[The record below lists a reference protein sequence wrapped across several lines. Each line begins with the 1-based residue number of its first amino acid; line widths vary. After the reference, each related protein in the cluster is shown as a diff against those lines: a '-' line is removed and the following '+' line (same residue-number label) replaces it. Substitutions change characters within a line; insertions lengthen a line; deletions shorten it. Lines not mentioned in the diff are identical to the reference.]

1 MLLKLRVLC
10 YCIFMLL
17 DNINTTIASEQSDA
31 EILRES
37 RENPALFEVLVLRYE
52 EAFLRKARFILKDDE
67 KARDT
72 VQDAFVKI
80 YLNAH
85 RYQPVPGAS
94 PKSWMYKVLVN
105 LCFTAWQKGKRDH
118 EFNALLDP
126 ELMEAVRDGSEEI
139 EREARIDRD
148 TILSLL
154 SKLPVTLVR
163 VVELHFLEGKPQ
175 RDVARAVGISEG
187 AVRAR
192 VHRAKQAMKKILIS
206 QSNK

>member
-1 MLLKLRVLC
+1 MFLEDTKP
-10 YCIFMLL
+10 
-17 DNINTTIASEQSDA
+17 TESSEIKDA
-31 EILRES
+31 EILREA
-37 RENPALFEVLVLRYE
+37 RDNPVLFEVLVERYE
-52 EAFLRKARFILKDDE
+52 EAFLRKAKYILKDDE
-67 KARDT
+67 KARDV

-80 YLNAH
+80 YLNAA

-105 LCFTAWQKGKRDH
+105 LCFTAWKKGKRDY
-118 EFNALLDP
+118 EFNSLLDP
-126 ELMEAVRDGSEEI
+126 ELMEVVRDAGEEI
-139 EREARIDRD
+139 EREARYDRD
-148 TILSLL
+148 TIVSLL
-154 SKLPVTLVR
+154 SKLPVTLAR

-206 QSNK
+206 K